1 VDGIKQKYGRQIQV
15 VYVSMDQQKGKE
27 IAKQYQIVGTP
38 TILLL
43 DRDGA
48 RVNILRG
55 SLPPP
60 LIEQAVLDLLAE

>member
-1 VDGIKQKYGRQIQV
+1 MDGIKRRYGRQIQV
-15 VYVSMDQQKGKE
+15 IYVSMDQQKGKE
-27 IAKQYQIVGTP
+27 IAKQHDVVGTP

-43 DRDGA
+43 DRDGN

-60 LIEQAVLDLLAE
+60 LIEQAVVDLLVE